1 MKKVISI
8 LCLIMLCFS
17 ITACDNSETNENNQ
31 TSQHEVPRSDST
43 QQTDNGTA
51 SKKLT
56 MIDLIITVGKKEFSA
71 KLYDNQTTKE
81 LVKQFPLTV
90 DMSEQNGNEKYYYLS
105 NTLPTVSEQPGKI
118 HAGDIM
124 LYGDNCLV
132 AFYKTFSSSYKYT
145 RIGYIEDEASFV
157 QVVGDGNIKL
167 TFDLAKHEKTQ
178 GE

>member
-1 MKKVISI
+1 MKKVISV

-17 ITACDNSETNENNQ
+17 MTACDNSETNENNQ
-31 TSQHEVPRSDST
+31 ISQNEAPRSDST
-43 QQTDNGTA
+43 QQADNGTT

-56 MIDLIITVGKKEFSA
+56 MIDLIITVGNKAFSA
-71 KLYDNQTTKE
+71 KLYDNQTTKA

-105 NTLPTVSEQPGKI
+105 NTLPTVSEQQEKI

-124 LYGDNCLV
+124 LYGNNCLV
-132 AFYKTFSSSYKYT
+132 AFYKTFSSSYQYT
-145 RIGYIEDEASFV
+145 SIGYIEDAAGFV
-157 QVVGDGNIKL
+157 QVVGEGNIKV
-167 TFDLAKHEKTQ
+167 TFDLAKHGETQ